1 MNQEFVDVA
10 QGWSPAV
17 LVDLLEHL
25 GPQLDRTWADL
36 DLSVVGEGDVW
47 WADAGVPAP
56 VWLDVAREYSEFC
69 VHQQQIRDAL
79 GRPGADDPALLG
91 PVIDTFMRGLPNTLR
106 VQRAAAGS
114 TVRVDVQGPGGG
126 TWVTARGPSRWRLD
140 APNGRPADAL
150 VQVSPDTPVEA
161 GQQESEARASSGTGQ
176 HLRGPNPCISS
187 PPPAVN
193 HPLNATEDVQA

>member
-91 PVIDTFMRGLPNTLR
+91 PVIDTFMRGLPTPCACNEPRRLHSPGR
-106 VQRAAAGS
+106 RA
-114 TVRVDVQGPGGG
+114 GPG
-126 TWVTARGPSRWRLD
+126 RWDLGDRSWSIPL
-140 APNGRPADAL
+140 
-150 VQVSPDTPVEA
+150 
-161 GQQESEARASSGTGQ
+161 AS
-176 HLRGPNPCISS
+176 
-187 PPPAVN
+187 
-193 HPLNATEDVQA
+193 